1 MENQGK
7 NNIKLGAFV
16 LAGFLVLVLFLSKVG
31 KQHHL
36 FGDEFEL
43 KTRVSRVNGLIEGSN
58 VRFSGIQAGTVTSI
72 KIVNDTTFEIVFNV
86 DDKVTPFIL
95 KNAVTSIGTDGLMG
109 NKILNITPVSGI
121 SQPVSDGNM
130 LAADKLT
137 SMDQMISTLS
147 KTNVN
152 VALISEIVKRDLL
165 KLDSSNLL
173 KILNS
178 GALTDNINS
187 SIIYLRSATDN
198 ARKLTAAMNEMVSQ
212 TRQGRG
218 TLGMLL
224 TDTVFEGKL
233 KQSLFK
239 IESAGDQVNQTSI
252 RLNTMIGNLDRD
264 LNDGR
269 GSMSI
274 LLKDSLLARN
284 ITETISNIRK
294 GTYDFDQNME
304 ALKHNFLFRGYFKNQ
319 EKQQA
324 KQQKKAQENLKKPA
338 GE

>member
-1 MENQGK
+1 MDNQGK
-7 NNIKLGAFV
+7 NSIRLGAFV

-36 FGDEFEL
+36 FGADFEL

-58 VRFSGIQAGTVTSI
+58 VRFSGIQAGTVKSI
-72 KIVNDTTFEIVFNV
+72 QIVNDTTFEIVFSV

-109 NKILNITPVSGI
+109 NKILNIIPVSGI

-130 LAADKLT
+130 LEAQKLI
-137 SMDQMISTLS
+137 SLDQMMSTLS

-152 VALISEIVKRDLL
+152 IALISEIVKRDLL
-165 KLDSSNLL
+165 KLDSSSLV
-173 KILNS
+173 KTLNNVS
-178 GALTDNINS
+178 LADNINS
-187 SIIYLRSATDN
+187 SVINIRSATDN
-198 ARKLTAAMNEMVSQ
+198 ARRLTAALNVMISQ
-212 TRQGRG
+212 TKQGRG

-224 TDTVFEGKL
+224 TDTIFEDKL

-239 IESAGDQVNQTSI
+239 IESAGDHVNQTSI
-252 RLNTMIGNLDRD
+252 RLNTMIGNLDHD

-274 LLKDSLLARN
+274 LLKDTLVARN
-284 ITETISNIRK
+284 ITQTISNIKK

-324 KQQKKAQENLKKPA
+324 KQRKIAQENLKGSA
-338 GE
+338 GG